1 MSLETLFESV
11 GAWHIGL
18 SVVFLWCV
26 KLSSR
31 LSTIIVFLAIFGA
44 L

>member
-1 MSLETLFESV
+1 MSIETLFESA
-11 GAWHIGL
+11 GSWPIGL

-26 KLSSR
+26 KLSR
-31 LSTIIVFLAIFGA
+31 DLSTTIVFLAIFGA